1 MGKQKVIIEVEYDL
15 DDVKNGKYDL
25 SSLDV
30 IKDIQVKGVT
40 LNHGVVEAAKFQSDL
55 GKVVNEHILVDVY
68 GKPLVKPLS
77 YPTKLVLSWIA
88 YRLNIGE
95 FNSWRSIRDLK
106 RYQEQMDPDGF
117 SEQEKKA
124 IFLSEEDYMI
134 LESRESSSSGIHY
147 TIDQEVD
154 SSVYLSNLSAPV
166 AKMVIERI
174 IKEVYYWQMFLKDMA
189 NFGVGTEGKYTWK
202 TVERVL
208 NDSYH
213 LTTPEIMSFILP
225 EGNHIRK
232 EHVNYCNSD
241 VGDFIV
247 SQETLELIGRELYRF
262 NDGLDFY
269 KLLRLYEAEDN
280 PTVNKEN

>member
-1 MGKQKVIIEVEYDL
+1 MAKQKVIIEVEYDL

-25 SSLDV
+25 SSLDI
-30 IKDIQVKGVT
+30 IKDIQVKGVV
-40 LNHGVVEAAKFQSDL
+40 LNHGVEEEAKFRSDL
-55 GKVVNEHILVDVY
+55 GKVINEHVLVDVY
-68 GKPLVKPLS
+68 GKSLVKPLS

-88 YRLNIGE
+88 YRLNIGK
-95 FNSWRSIRDLK
+95 FNSWRSISYLK
-106 RYQEQMDPDGF
+106 HHQEAVDPDGF

-124 IFLSEEDYMI
+124 IFLSNNAYEI
-134 LESRESSSSGIHY
+134 LEFREKHPSGGNY
-147 TIDQEVD
+147 SDDQEIF
-154 SSVYLSNLSAPV
+154 SSVYLSNLSTPI

-174 IKEVYYWQMFLKDMA
+174 LKEEYYWQMFLKDMV
-189 NFGVGTEGKYTWK
+189 NFGVGTEGKYAWK

-247 SQETLELIGRELYRF
+247 SQETLELIARELYRF
-262 NDGLDFY
+262 NGNLDFY
-269 KLLRLYEAEDN
+269 KLLRLYAAEDDGR
-280 PTVNKEN
+280 

>member
-1 MGKQKVIIEVEYDL
+1 MAKQKVIIEVEYDL

-30 IKDIQVKGVT
+30 IKDIQIKGVT
-40 LNHGVVEAAKFQSDL
+40 LNHGVEEAAKFQNDL
-55 GKVVNEHILVDVY
+55 GRVINEHVLVDVY

-124 IFLSEEDYMI
+124 IFLSNDAYEI
-134 LESRESSSSGIHY
+134 LELRDTHPSRVYCTDIQD
-147 TIDQEVD
+147 IFP
-154 SSVYLSNLSAPV
+154 SVYLSNLSAPV

-189 NFGVGTEGKYTWK
+189 NFGVGTEGKYVWK

-232 EHVNYCNSD
+232 QYINHGSD
-241 VGDFIV
+241 DVRDFVV

-262 NDGLDFY
+262 NDS
-269 KLLRLYEAEDN
+269 
-280 PTVNKEN
+280 

>member
-1 MGKQKVIIEVEYDL
+1 MAKQKVIIEVEYDL
-15 DDVKNGKYDL
+15 DDVKNGKCNL

-40 LNHGVVEAAKFQSDL
+40 LNHGVVEAGKFQSDL

-68 GKPLVKPLS
+68 GKSLVKPLS

-88 YRLNIGE
+88 RRLNIGE
-95 FNSWRSIRDLK
+95 FNSWRSINYLK
-106 RYQEQMDPDGF
+106 HHQEAVDPNCF

-147 TIDQEVD
+147 TIDQEVN
-154 SSVYLSNLSAPV
+154 SSVYLSNLSSPV
-166 AKMVIERI
+166 AKMVINKFL
-174 IKEVYYWQMFLKDMA
+174 KEEYYWQMFLKDMA
-189 NFGVGTEGKYTWK
+189 DFGVRGETQYTWR

-208 NDSYH
+208 NDSYY
-213 LTTPEIMSFILP
+213 LSTPEIMSFILP
-225 EGNHIRK
+225 EGNYIRT
-232 EHVNYCNSD
+232 EYVNYVNND
-241 VGDFIV
+241 IGHLAV
-247 SQETLELIGRELYRF
+247 SKETLDIIDRKLYRF

-269 KLLRLYEAEDN
+269 KLLRLYAVEDDRG
-280 PTVNKEN
+280 

>member
-1 MGKQKVIIEVEYDL
+1 MAKQKVIIEVEYDL

-30 IKDIQVKGVT
+30 IKDIQVKGVV
-40 LNHGVVEAAKFQSDL
+40 LNHGVEEAAKFQSDL
-55 GKVVNEHILVDVY
+55 GKVINEHVLVDVY
-68 GKPLVKPLS
+68 GKSLVKPLS

-88 YRLNIGE
+88 CRFSGGK
-95 FNSWRSIRDLK
+95 FNSWRAISDLK
-106 RYQEQMDPDGF
+106 RYQEHMDPDLF
-117 SEQEKKA
+117 NEQEKKA
-124 IFLSEEDYMI
+124 IFLSNDAYEI
-134 LESRESSSSGIHY
+134 LEFREDHPSGVHY
-147 TIDQEVD
+147 SDDQEIF

-166 AKMVIERI
+166 AKMVVERI
-174 IKEVYYWQMFLKDMA
+174 LKEEYYWQIFLKDMA
-189 NFGVGTEGKYTWK
+189 DFGVGTEGKYTWK

-241 VGDFIV
+241 VGDLIV
-247 SQETLELIGRELYRF
+247 SQETLELIARELYRF
-262 NDGLDFY
+262 NGNLDFY
-269 KLLRLYEAEDN
+269 KLLRLYAVEDDGR
-280 PTVNKEN
+280 